1 MKTISTQEMNNRLV
15 PPAVLKLGLIAVMAA
30 LVVGIGLFAYIWL
43 SGGSGSASAPVSAPS
58 LIVGGSTK
66 LFRIQPTESE
76 VRFIINET
84 LVGQPKTVIGST
96 REVAGDLAIDFNAP
110 QQAMIGQIRINVRTL
125 TTDNEFRNRALRG
138 QILGA
143 TQPEFEFASFTP
155 KQLMGLPEKITF
167 GQAFAFQIIGD
178 LTLRGA
184 THEVTFDASV
194 TPISQTLI
202 KGSAKAE
209 VHYTDFGMS
218 IPEAPGVAN
227 VSQTVQLEIDLTAAQ
242 VEAS

>member
-15 PPAVLKLGLIAVMAA
+15 PPAVLKLGLVVVTAA
-30 LVVGIGLFAYIWL
+30 LVIGAGLFAYIWL
-43 SGGSGSASAPVSAPS
+43 SGGSGKASAPASAPS
-58 LIVGGSTK
+58 LQVGGSTK
-66 LFRIQPTESE
+66 LFRIQPAESE
-76 VRFIINET
+76 VRFITNET
-84 LVGQPKTVIGST
+84 LIGQPKTVVGST
-96 REVAGDLAIDFNAP
+96 REVAGDLAIAFNAP

-138 QILGA
+138 QILEA

-155 KQLMGLPEKITF
+155 KQLVGLPEKITF
-167 GQAFAFQIIGD
+167 GQAFAFQIVGD
-178 LTLRGA
+178 LTLHGV

-194 TPISQTLI
+194 TPISATLI

-209 VHYTDFGMS
+209 VHYTDFGLS

-227 VSQTVQLEIDLTAAQ
+227 VSETVRLEIDLTAAQ